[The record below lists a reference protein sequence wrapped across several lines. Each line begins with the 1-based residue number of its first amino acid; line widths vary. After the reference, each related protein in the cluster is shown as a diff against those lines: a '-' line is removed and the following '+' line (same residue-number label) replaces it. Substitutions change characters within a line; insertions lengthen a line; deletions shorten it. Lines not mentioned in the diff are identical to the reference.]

1 MGQKKLLAIAFI
13 IVIVELLL
21 IMFLVDATKNKIS
34 QSLILNAYEVDK
46 QLAAQISKSLEQ
58 DLKAVQNKLS
68 LIALFPE
75 IQTGSSESCSK
86 KLDQVFPLV
95 EGKVANLVK
104 INEKGELYC
113 AINRESIGINVL
125 ENEDLKKIILAPE
138 HKPVLHRVVLSSV
151 SNKYV
156 AGIHVPVVSQ
166 GVFEGSIGGV
176 VYFDELK
183 DKYFK
188 DFTLLESGR
197 VMLIDDNGDV
207 LYHPTSPELVG
218 KNLLSDEIVNQLS
231 ELDRE
236 DYKRQLEQVLDGIR
250 HNVSGTIQYQYQA
263 NSEMIAVYHPVEI
276 LPDRHWAV
284 IVTVPLEEITSQV
297 DKDPL
302 IAGFKNFSALA
313 IAMIVTVLIT
323 QISLF
328 VYFISHLN
336 KHLKAQKQ

>member
-46 QLAAQISKSLEQ
+46 QLAAQISRSLEQ
-58 DLKAVQNKLS
+58 DLKSVQNKLS

-75 IQTGSSESCSK
+75 IQTGSSESCNK

-95 EGKVANLVK
+95 EGKVANLVR

-156 AGIHVPVVSQ
+156 AGIHVPVFS
-166 GVFEGSIGGV
+166 GGGHFRGSIGGV

-183 DKYFK
+183 NKYFK

-236 DYKRQLEQVLDGIR
+236 DYKRQLEQVLDSIR
-250 HNVSGTIQYQYQA
+250 HNVAGTADYQP
-263 NSEMIAVYHPVEI
+263 NSEMIAAYHPVEI
-276 LPDRHWAV
+276 LEDRHWAV
-284 IVTVPLEEITSQV
+284 VVMIPIEEIVNQV

-313 IAMIVTVLIT
+313 MAMIATVLIT

>member
-46 QLAAQISKSLEQ
+46 QLAAQISRSLEQ
-58 DLKAVQNKLS
+58 DLKSVQNKLS

-138 HKPVLHRVVLSSV
+138 HKPVLHRVVLSPV

-188 DFTLLESGR
+188 DFTLLESCR
-197 VMLIDDNGDV
+197 VMLIDDNGDI
-207 LYHPTSPELVG
+207 LHNPTFPEMVG

-250 HNVSGTIQYQYQA
+250 HNVAGTADYQP
-263 NSEMIAVYHPVEI
+263 NSEMIAAYHPVEI
-276 LPDRHWAV
+276 LEDRHWAV
-284 IVTVPLEEITSQV
+284 VVMIPIEEIVNQV

-313 IAMIVTVLIT
+313 MAMIATVLIT